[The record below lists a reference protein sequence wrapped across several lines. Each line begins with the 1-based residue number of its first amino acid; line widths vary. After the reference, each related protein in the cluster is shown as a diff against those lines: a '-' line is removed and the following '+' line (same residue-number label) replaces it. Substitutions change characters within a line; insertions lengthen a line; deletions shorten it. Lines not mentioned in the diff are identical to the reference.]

1 MDRDAVCEKY
11 AVTREQ
17 LRLILFR
24 ARGRFQKRWMPN

>member
-11 AVTREQ
+11 AVTPEQ